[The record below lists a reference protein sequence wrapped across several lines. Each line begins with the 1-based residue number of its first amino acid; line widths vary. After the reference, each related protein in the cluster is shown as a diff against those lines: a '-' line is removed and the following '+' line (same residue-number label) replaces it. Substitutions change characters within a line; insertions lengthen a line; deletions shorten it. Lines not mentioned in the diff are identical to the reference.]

1 MRVNKVYLEASFIS
15 FVIHGIIILYLL
27 GFFYFDSQQ
36 RSVLSKPI
44 NVNLVFEEKAKQ
56 DISNAKVKKTQIQE
70 VKTTEPIIQN
80 TVTEKSISFDSL
92 INSISVEDLL
102 IEDDLISLE
111 SEQNQVE
118 MYSSLIIQTIQ
129 SAWRKPIN
137 IQDGLICDL
146 RLTIN
151 KNGRVIKANL
161 IRSSGNIRFD
171 NSALKAVQRVET
183 FNFFSKILLTVYS
196 SNFKNIVVTFN
207 PSWKNYS
214 YWYIFQVL
222 FLQNLF

>member
-56 DISNAKVKKTQIQE
+56 DNSNAKAKKTQIQE
-70 VKTTEPIIQN
+70 VKSTEPIIQN
-80 TVTEKSISFDSL
+80 NLAEKSISFDSL

-102 IEDDLISLE
+102 IEDDLLSLE

-118 MYSSLIIQTIQ
+118 IYSSLIIQTIQ

-183 FNFFSKILLTVYS
+183 FNFFSKIPLSVYS

-207 PSWKNYS
+207 PS
-214 YWYIFQVL
+214 
-222 FLQNLF
+222 

>member
-15 FVIHGIIILYLL
+15 FVIHGVIILYLL
-27 GFFYFDSQQ
+27 GFFYFESQQ

-44 NVNLVFEEKAKQ
+44 NVNLVFEEQ
-56 DISNAKVKKTQIQE
+56 VRQNNSN
-70 VKTTEPIIQN
+70 PIIQKN
-80 TVTEKSISFDSL
+80 EIQEIKSSESLVQNNIPEKSISFDSL
-92 INSISVEDLL
+92 IESVSFEDLL
-102 IEDDLISLE
+102 REDDLISSE

-137 IQDGLICDL
+137 IQDGLVCDL

-151 KNGRVIKANL
+151 QNGRVIKANL

-183 FNFFSKILLTVYS
+183 FNFFNKIPLSIYS
-196 SNFKNIVVTFN
+196 SNFKNIVITFN
-207 PSWKNYS
+207 PS
-214 YWYIFQVL
+214 
-222 FLQNLF
+222 

>member
-44 NVNLVFEEKAKQ
+44 NVNLVFEEKVKQ
-56 DISNAKVKKTQIQE
+56 DSSNAKAKKTQIQE
-70 VKTTEPIIQN
+70 VKATEPIIQN
-80 TVTEKSISFDSL
+80 KVTEKSISFDSL

-151 KNGRVIKANL
+151 KNGRVIKVNL

-183 FNFFSKILLTVYS
+183 FNFFSKIPLSVYS

-207 PSWKNYS
+207 PS
-214 YWYIFQVL
+214 
-222 FLQNLF
+222 

>member
-15 FVIHGIIILYLL
+15 FVIHGMIILYLL
-27 GFFYFDSQQ
+27 GFFYFESQQ

-44 NVNLVFEEKAKQ
+44 NVNLVFEEQ
-56 DISNAKVKKTQIQE
+56 VRQNNSN
-70 VKTTEPIIQN
+70 PIIQKN
-80 TVTEKSISFDSL
+80 EIQEIKSSESLVQNNIPEKSISFDSL
-92 INSISVEDLL
+92 IESVSFEDLL
-102 IEDDLISLE
+102 REDDLISSE

-137 IQDGLICDL
+137 IQDGLVCDL

-151 KNGRVIKANL
+151 QNGRVIKANL

-183 FNFFSKILLTVYS
+183 FNFFNKIPLSIYS
-196 SNFKNIVVTFN
+196 SNFKNIVITFN
-207 PSWKNYS
+207 PS
-214 YWYIFQVL
+214 
-222 FLQNLF
+222 